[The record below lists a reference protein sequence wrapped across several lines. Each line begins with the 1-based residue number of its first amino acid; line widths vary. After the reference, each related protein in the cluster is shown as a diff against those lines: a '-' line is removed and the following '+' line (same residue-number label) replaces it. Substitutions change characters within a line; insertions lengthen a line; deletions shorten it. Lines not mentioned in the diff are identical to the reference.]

1 MAVSCN
7 LSQTN
12 QSSSIQPAEPG
23 FEGAGAM
30 PGLESLISESVQLMV
45 SSFKH
50 LAATTTLL
58 PPLASPGWSQKVTKN
73 GTRAKEEGRSQ
84 ERELFEMLAARSQFL
99 PVEMPAL
106 GTIRKLRANQWL
118 LFTIKI
124 LYKLPF

>member
-12 QSSSIQPAEPG
+12 QSSSMQPAESG

-50 LAATTTLL
+50 LADTTTLP
-58 PPLASPGWSQKVTKN
+58 PPLASPGWSQKVTQKWDE
-73 GTRAKEEGRSQ
+73 GKGGRPFSGKRA
-84 ERELFEMLAARSQFL
+84 
-99 PVEMPAL
+99 
-106 GTIRKLRANQWL
+106 I
-118 LFTIKI
+118 
-124 LYKLPF
+124 